1 MTKKVVAVTENWQIS
16 HVIAN
21 DSMAFAPQNISDI
34 ASADLGCPYEV

>member
-21 DSMAFAPQNISDI
+21 DSMSLLNI
-34 ASADLGCPYEV
+34 PHWFTTFMFF